1 VSDPSQ
7 KPEGLSYQAIGLLLA
22 SLSALSAAMSHAF
35 LKAGEDKLSV
45 RVWSSIIC
53 AVLALPVALWAGNL
67 PLNLWLLL
75 CGFALLSF
83 INQLTLVI
91 SYELSDF
98 SHAYPVA
105 RGIVPLAM
113 AVLGVTY
120 LGDTLTWSAMLGILA
135 ITMGIVS
142 LALGRGM
149 SRHGWG
155 AAAFTGLTTIIY
167 NLIAAQG
174 MRAAEDVIAF
184 LAWLFVTDGIL
195 LPAYMAMRFKG
206 KAAPRLRLAWPMG
219 WQSGL
224 LTLVS
229 FATWSYAVRLAPVG
243 MVSAIRESSV
253 LIALVLAA
261 FMLKERM
268 DRWRIMAG
276 LLIVA
281 GAAAIIL
288 GSE

>member
-1 VSDPSQ
+1 
-7 KPEGLSYQAIGLLLA
+7 
-22 SLSALSAAMSHAF
+22 MSHAF
-35 LKAGEDKLSV
+35 LKAGDDKLSV
-45 RVWSSIIC
+45 RVWSTIVC
-53 AVLALPVALWAGNL
+53 AALALPVALWAGNL

-75 CGFALLSF
+75 AGFALLSF

-105 RGIVPLAM
+105 RGVVPLAM
-113 AVLGVTY
+113 AILGVVY
-120 LGDTLTWSAMLGILA
+120 LGDTLTVPATLGILSITLGILA
-135 ITMGIVS
+135 
-142 LALGRGM
+142 LAAGRGM
-149 SRHGWG
+149 SRHGWR

-184 LAWLFVTDGIL
+184 LAWLFVTDGLL
-195 LPAYMAMRFKG
+195 LPTYFLWRYKD
-206 KAAPRLRLAWPMG
+206 AALPRLRLTWTIG
-219 WQSGL
+219 WQTGL
-224 LTLVS
+224 LTLIS
-229 FATWSYAVRLAPVG
+229 FGTWSYAVRLAPVG

-261 FMLKERM
+261 FMLKERI

>member
-1 VSDPSQ
+1 LSVSA
-7 KPEGLSYQAIGLLLA
+7 GLALA
-22 SLSALSAAMSHAF
+22 GVSAFSAALSHAF
-35 LKAGEDKLSV
+35 LKAGEDKLAV
-45 RVWSSIIC
+45 RVWSAIIC
-53 AVLALPVALWAGNL
+53 ALIALPVALWAGNL
-67 PLNLWLLL
+67 PLFMWGLLA
-75 CGFALLSF
+75 GFALLSF

-105 RGIVPLAM
+105 RGVVPLAM
-113 AVLGVTY
+113 AILGVTY
-120 LGDTLTWSAMLGILA
+120 LGDRLTTPAVLGIVAITLGILA
-135 ITMGIVS
+135 

-149 SRHGWG
+149 SRSGWG

-167 NLIAAQG
+167 NLVAAYG
-174 MRAAEDVIAF
+174 MRETENVVAF

-195 LPAYMAMRFKG
+195 LPSYMALRFRG
-206 KAAPRLRLAWPMG
+206 DAAQRLRIAWPVG
-219 WQSGL
+219 WKAGL
-224 LTLVS
+224 LTLLS
-229 FATWSYAVRLAPVG
+229 FTTWSIAVRLAPVG
-243 MVSAIRESSV
+243 IVSAIRESSV

-261 FMLKERM
+261 LMLKERM

-281 GAAAIIL
+281 GAAFIIL

>member
-1 VSDPSQ
+1 MSVSA
-7 KPEGLSYQAIGLLLA
+7 GLALA
-22 SLSALSAAMSHAF
+22 GVSAFAAATSHAF
-35 LKAGEDKLSV
+35 LKAGEDKLAV
-45 RVWSSIIC
+45 RVWSALLC

-67 PLNLWLLL
+67 PLHLWLLL
-75 CGFALLSF
+75 AGFALLSF

-91 SYELSDF
+91 SYQLSDF

-105 RGIVPLAM
+105 RGVVPLAM
-113 AVLGVTY
+113 AVLGVVY
-120 LGDTLTWSAMLGILA
+120 LGDTLTIPAMLGILS
-135 ITMGIVS
+135 ITFGILA

-167 NLIAAQG
+167 NLVAAQG
-174 MRAAEDVIAF
+174 MREADDVVAF

-195 LPAYMAMRFKG
+195 LPAYLALRFR
-206 KAAPRLRLAWPMG
+206 ATALPRLQMAWPIG

-261 FMLKERM
+261 LMLKERM
-268 DRWRIMAG
+268 DQWRIAAG

-288 GSE
+288 GAE

>member
-1 VSDPSQ
+1 MSVSA
-7 KPEGLSYQAIGLLLA
+7 GLALA
-22 SLSALSAAMSHAF
+22 GVSAFAAATSHAF
-35 LKAGEDKLSV
+35 LKAGEDKLAV
-45 RVWSSIIC
+45 RVWSALLC
-53 AVLALPVALWAGNL
+53 AGLALPVALWAGNL
-67 PLNLWLLL
+67 PPDLWLLL
-75 CGFALLSF
+75 AGFALLSF

-91 SYELSDF
+91 SYQLSDF

-105 RGIVPLAM
+105 RGVVPLAM
-113 AVLGVTY
+113 AVLGVVY
-120 LGDTLTWSAMLGILA
+120 LGDTLTVPAMLGILS
-135 ITMGIVS
+135 ITFGILA

-167 NLIAAQG
+167 NLVAAQG
-174 MRAAEDVIAF
+174 MREADDVIAF

-195 LPAYMAMRFKG
+195 LPTYLALRFRG
-206 KAAPRLRLAWPMG
+206 AALPRLQMAWPIG

-243 MVSAIRESSV
+243 MVSAIRESSA

-261 FMLKERM
+261 LMLKERM
-268 DRWRIMAG
+268 DRWRIAAG

-288 GSE
+288 GAE